1 MAFDFGNISSTK
13 QQSQARM
20 INSALDRYRCDTMDE
35 WIENHV
41 KKSPDAKNIS
51 RYTFEGDGVCL
62 WISKDAPCS
71 TQDGMSY
78 IVTINGMVFQS
89 CPFPISG
96 IKLDLDKQLY
106 HGKLMTLYINNIVNG
121 AKKIWEREHT
131 KDWMM
136 SDDWADAFVA
146 GKVDLSEFCDIHFK
160 TTFASYY
167 ALKQIASKFCIK
179 KMHLSLMC
187 GILSASPSN
196 RMLYMGIS
204 DYLRIK
210 INHKKELEAIGV
222 EVNK

>member
-1 MAFDFGNISSTK
+1 MAFDFSNISSTK
-13 QQSQARM
+13 QQAQARM
-20 INSALDRYRCDTMDE
+20 INTALDRYRCDTMNE

-71 TQDGMSY
+71 SQDGISF

-96 IKLDLDKQLY
+96 IKLDFDKQLY
-106 HGKLMTLYINNIVNG
+106 HGKLISLFINNIVNG
-121 AKKIWEREHT
+121 AKKVWEKEHT

-146 GKVDLSEFCDIHFK
+146 GKVDLSEFYDIHFK

-196 RMLYMGIS
+196 RMLYMGIG